1 MTPNMNKSLSDIF
14 DIELTQT
21 DKSVDELKIEAKA
34 ESIDSLETQ
43 RVYVK
48 NNLVTLIEKGST
60 ALDKMIAIAE
70 STEVGKDFSVVSEM
84 IKTLV
89 ATNMTLLE
97 SEVAHKAKDI
107 QPVQPGQ
114 ITTNNTVFVGSTSEL
129 SKYLKENSAPIP
141 SIQIIEN
148 KLD

>member
-21 DKSVDELKIEAKA
+21 DKSVDELKFEAKA

-48 NNLVTLIEKGST
+48 NNLVKLIEKGST
-60 ALDKMIAIAE
+60 ALDKMISIAE

-97 SEVAHKAKDI
+97 SEVVHKIKDI

-129 SKYLKENSAPIP
+129 SKYLKENSGPVP

-148 KLD
+148 KH